1 MDDVND
7 LEFEIPDAEN
17 QATEKDKK
25 GKIWNP
31 QPDHDKQKYLSDKQG
46 NAFEHQAIIC
56 KQIVLIQIYLI
67 FQIDSLIQVLKNSMR
82 LRTRRKIK
90 AIAE

>member
-17 QATEKDKK
+17 KATEQDKK

-56 KQIVLIQIYLI
+56 KQMVLIQIYLI
-67 FQIDSLIQVLKNSMR
+67 QIDSLIQVLKNSMR
-82 LRTRRKIK
+82 LRIRRKIK
-90 AIAE
+90 AIAK

>member
-17 QATEKDKK
+17 QATEQDKK

-31 QPDHDKQKYLSDKQG
+31 
-46 NAFEHQAIIC
+46 
-56 KQIVLIQIYLI
+56 
-67 FQIDSLIQVLKNSMR
+67 
-82 LRTRRKIK
+82 
-90 AIAE
+90 

>member
-17 QATEKDKK
+17 KATEQDKK

-31 QPDHDKQKYLSDKQG
+31 
-46 NAFEHQAIIC
+46 
-56 KQIVLIQIYLI
+56 
-67 FQIDSLIQVLKNSMR
+67 
-82 LRTRRKIK
+82 
-90 AIAE
+90 

>member
-17 QATEKDKK
+17 QATEQDKK

-31 QPDHDKQKYLSDKQG
+31 QPDHDKQKYLPDKQG

-56 KQIVLIQIYLI
+56 KQMVLIQIYLI
-67 FQIDSLIQVLKNSMR
+67 QIDSLIQVLKNSMR
-82 LRTRRKIK
+82 LRMRRKIK
-90 AIAE
+90 AIAK